1 MIRFNDSTG
10 GYLMRGPD
18 IQQVAMFSYLTLE
31 RRIPADHPLR
41 SIRRL
46 TDRALARISGE
57 LDKLYSSTG
66 RESIPPERLL
76 RALLLM
82 VLYSVR
88 SERQRMEQLNY
99 NLLFRWFVGLEMD
112 DEVWDVT
119 VFTKNRERLI
129 AGEVSQRLLA
139 AVLVE
144 GRDKQLLS
152 AEHFTV
158 DGTLIPAWAASRS
171 FQEKSDPPA
180 PGQGSGHG
188 GEVLLRDE
196 VESKTDPEAR
206 LFKKGTGD
214 KSVPSYLGPTLMEN
228 RNGLGVA
235 AQASCAGTAAER
247 AAALEMLDKVVGP
260 KDQRAPA
267 AEITLGADTQYQD
280 RKFIGALGE
289 RAVAPH
295 ISEYMKGANVCKNA
309 LQESERADP
318 RRSIS
323 QRKRRLIERVFG
335 WAKLDRPLQQIKLRG
350 LARVDWFYRLVVTA
364 YNLMRMGKLI
374 PMPTQVG

>member
-1 MIRFNDSTG
+1 
-10 GYLMRGPD
+10 MRGPD

-46 TDRALARISGE
+46 TDRALERIDEE

-88 SERQRMEQLNY
+88 SERQLMEQLNY

-144 GRDKQLLS
+144 AREKQLLS

-158 DGTLIPAWAASRS
+158 DGTLIQAWAASRS

-180 PGQGSGHG
+180 PGKGSGHG
-188 GEVLLRDE
+188 GEVLLRDK
-196 VESKTDPEAR
+196 VESKTDPAAR
-206 LFKKGTGD
+206 LYKKGNGD
-214 KSVPSYLGPTLMEN
+214 KSVPSYLGHALMEN
-228 RNGLGVA
+228 RNGLAVA
-235 AQASCAGTAAER
+235 ALASLAGTAAER
-247 AAALEMLDKVVGP
+247 AAALAMLDEVLGGKS
-260 KDQRAPA
+260 QWAPG

-280 RKFIGALGE
+280 PTFVAALRE

-295 ISEYMKGANVCKNA
+295 VSEYTKGANVCKNA
-309 LQESERADP
+309 LNEAERADP
-318 RRSIS
+318 RRAIS

-335 WAKLDRPLQQIKLRG
+335 WAKLDRPLKQIKLRG

-374 PMPTQVG
+374 PAPTQVG